1 MSVAMVAILCGAAEP
16 CGGSDVF
23 RRMFA
28 HLPLALALQLATML
42 LARLLGVGYVPGSW
56 LGAFC
61 AIAVCVAREITQREY
76 QWIEQFGGGLRRNM
90 PVFAGYRFW
99 EWNRH
104 SKRETIAAA
113 ALVVAI
119 SAILTAA
126 R

>member
-1 MSVAMVAILCGAAEP
+1 
-16 CGGSDVF
+16 
-23 RRMFA
+23 MFA
-28 HLPLALALQLATML
+28 HLPIALILQLAMVL

-61 AIAVCVAREITQREY
+61 AVAVCVARKITQREY
-76 QWIEQFGGGLRRNM
+76 QWIEQFGGGLRYNM

-113 ALVVAI
+113 ALVIAI
-119 SAILTAA
+119 AAILTIA

>member
-1 MSVAMVAILCGAAEP
+1 
-16 CGGSDVF
+16 
-23 RRMFA
+23 MFA
-28 HLPLALALQLATML
+28 HLPLAFLLQLATVL
-42 LARLLGVGYVPGSW
+42 LGRLLGVGYVPGAW

-104 SKRETIAAA
+104 SKRETLAAA
-113 ALVVAI
+113 ALVLAI
-119 SAILTAA
+119 AAGLTVTQQYLL
-126 R
+126 